1 VNPDVHIFRL
11 VCRIPPPPQVTDPY
25 VFDSELFMERP
36 WRKPGADM
44 TDWFN
49 YGFNEDTWQAYCNK
63 QQQLRRQN
71 AMQGSNIQVPR
82 RQNPKPQTPN
92 PKASN
97 SECDAG
103 LQHPGAATTKPQI
116 PKHTKT
122 GIQKAFLVSTRAW
135 SWTLSPKPSIPTER
149 NRAPE
154 PRALNPITSIR
165 RLWSRRGGARG
176 SPKLPRGFLV
186 QWALL
191 VQALFPLPVGMAKG
205 KWEVRV

>member
-71 AMQGSNIQVPR
+71 AMQGSNIQVPHP
-82 RQNPKPQTPN
+82 NPKPQGPRPQIQN
-92 PKASN
+92 AMQGSN
-97 SECDAG
+97 I
-103 LQHPGAATTKPQI
+103 QVPRRQI
-116 PKHTKT
+116 PKFPSP
-122 GIQKAFLVSTRAW
+122 QKLG
-135 SWTLSPKPSIPTER
+135 
-149 NRAPE
+149 
-154 PRALNPITSIR
+154 
-165 RLWSRRGGARG
+165 SRRHIW
-176 SPKLPRGFLV
+176 SPRG
-186 QWALL
+186 
-191 VQALFPLPVGMAKG
+191 
-205 KWEVRV
+205 RCI

>member
-1 VNPDVHIFRL
+1 MNPDVHIFRL

-71 AMQGSNIQVPR
+71 AMQGSNIQVPH
-82 RQNPKPQTPN
+82 PN
-92 PKASN
+92 PKT
-97 SECDAG
+97 
-103 LQHPGAATTKPQI
+103 Q
-116 PKHTKT
+116 
-122 GIQKAFLVSTRAW
+122 IQKAILVSTRAW
-135 SWTLSPKPSIPTER
+135 YLTLSPNPSIPTER
-149 NRAPE
+149 NRAP
-154 PRALNPITSIR
+154 RALNPTTSIR

-176 SPKLPRGFLV
+176 SPKHPRGFLV
-186 QWALL
+186 QRALL
-191 VQALFPLPVGMAKG
+191 VQALFPLPVGMARG